1 MRLTLTATRNNRGFT
16 LVEVMI
22 AMLVL
27 LVGLLGSLAG
37 VMAAADYN
45 LGNALRNEAIKIA
58 QEQLENLRVGRYDA
72 LAAAAGT
79 IQVQRQVRKA
89 LHTFQVETTV
99 TPSDSITQIGVTVQW
114 TFKNRP
120 RAPTPRKRSSGSA
133 SPDQR
138 QRADHG

>member
-1 MRLTLTATRNNRGFT
+1 MGPLVSQNKRGFT
-16 LVEVMI
+16 LIEVMI

-58 QEQLENLRVGRYDA
+58 QERLENLRVGRYDA

-79 IQVQRQVRKA
+79 NPVQRQLRKV
-89 LHTFQVETTV
+89 LHVFEVETNPV
-99 TPSDSITQIGVTVQW
+99 TINDSVTQIGVTVRW
-114 TFKNRP
+114 TFKNRA
-120 RAPTPRKRSSGSA
+120 RAYATETII
-133 SPDQR
+133 R
-138 QRADHG
+138 QRIS